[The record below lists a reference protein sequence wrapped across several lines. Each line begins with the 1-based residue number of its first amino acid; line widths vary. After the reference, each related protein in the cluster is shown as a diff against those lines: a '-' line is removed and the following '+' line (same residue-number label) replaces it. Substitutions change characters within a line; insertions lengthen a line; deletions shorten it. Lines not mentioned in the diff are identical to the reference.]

1 LFRKTTSP
9 LALTL
14 LISLAA
20 PNLFAE
26 TGVAARL
33 ARLSL
38 PEKAAQVIMGT
49 AVGTEWNPRFAR
61 LVRDIKVGGLTYFSY
76 NAKAGARAVAKL
88 SATIRAASREAIPP
102 FIAVDHEGGG
112 IVRLR
117 DGVFVPPRGPAL
129 GRIRTAALAREVGRA
144 VGEDLAFLGINMNY
158 APVLD
163 VITGRAAERVLG
175 ARAMGSDPARVAEI
189 GAAIIE
195 GLQAAGVSAAPKHFP
210 GQGAATVDSHEALP
224 VINQTLDGLRTRELP
239 PFIAAIAAGAD
250 AITTAHISLP
260 RIEGGT
266 EPATLNHRILTGL
279 LRHDLKFDG
288 VIISDG
294 LAMKAVSGRFGINEA
309 AIRALLAGADMLAVY
324 WTPEKIRGV
333 RNAIVAAIESGRIP
347 RERLD
352 DAVRRILTVKER
364 RGLFSASPPSPN
376 DAIRRLRAPARVK
389 ARKDLLRR
397 IVAGE

>member
-1 LFRKTTSP
+1 MFRKTISL

-14 LISLAA
+14 LSFSARAA
-20 PNLFAE
+20 DSRNPVDAWLK
-26 TGVAARL
+26 
-33 ARLSL
+33 RLSL

-49 AVGTEWNPRFAR
+49 AVGTEWNARFVR
-61 LVRDIKVGGLTYFSY
+61 LVRDLKIGGVTYFSY
-76 NAKAGARAVAKL
+76 NTKAGARGVAKL
-88 SATIRAASREAIPP
+88 SARIRAASREAIPP
-102 FIAVDHEGGG
+102 FIAIDHEGGG

-129 GRIRTAALAREVGRA
+129 GAIRSSTLAREIGRA
-144 VGEDLAFLGINMNY
+144 VGDDLALLGINMNY

-163 VITGRAAERVLG
+163 VIAGRAAHRVLG
-175 ARAMGSDPARVAEI
+175 ARAMGTDPKRVAEI

-210 GQGAATVDSHEALP
+210 GQGAAAVDSHMELP
-224 VINQTLDGLRTRELP
+224 VIDQTLDGLRARELP

-260 RIEGGT
+260 RIDGGT
-266 EPATLNHRILTGL
+266 EPATLNRRILTDL
-279 LRHDLKFDG
+279 LRTELRFDG

-309 AIRALLAGADMLAVY
+309 AIRALAAGADMLAVY

-333 RNAIVAAIESGRIP
+333 RDAIVAAVLSGRIP

-352 DAVRRILTVKER
+352 DAVRRILTVKLK
-364 RGLFSASPPSPN
+364 RGLFTAPPP
-376 DAIRRLRAPARVK
+376 APHEALRKLRDPARVEG
-389 ARKDLLRR
+389 RKNLLRR
-397 IVAGE
+397 IVVGE